1 MCVLALAALG
11 AAVLGAEKPAGPKV
25 VFKNW
30 RKAGTYEMIA
40 FTELSQ
46 DVVINDQA
54 LSRQRMDQ
62 TMVAHLKVSRP
73 DSHGNRTVELTYKR
87 FKQSAKF
94 GPATWEF
101 DSAEPQLGQDPM
113 MARLFKHLLE
123 ARITIVLNPEG
134 KVKAVRG
141 LERLLDGLT
150 GDDPKAAQI
159 TAAIKKQ
166 LGEESIKQMMG
177 QTSMFMPAGGVCVG
191 ESWTKQSRMNLPFV
205 GQMTVNRHFK
215 LKSVESTPAGKIAK
229 IDYKAAMSSL
239 GGKVT
244 RFGKT
249 TMTFEKL
256 EFKQAGQ
263 IEYNLNLGIPVRSRV
278 RQSGTMRM
286 SGLDPHGRPNKV
298 NITQQATVNCAM
310 RELPSEAT
318 TKPAASRPAK
328 KN

>member
-1 MCVLALAALG
+1 LALAALG

-30 RKAGTYEMIA
+30 RKAGTYEM
-40 FTELSQ
+40 TTSSELSQ
-46 DVVINDQA
+46 DVVINGRA
-54 LSRQRMDQ
+54 LPRQRMDQ
-62 TMVAHLKVSRP
+62 TIVAHLKVSRP
-73 DSHGNRTVELTYKR
+73 DSQGNRTIELTYKR
-87 FKQSAKF
+87 FKQSAGF
-94 GPATWEF
+94 GPTTREF
-101 DSAEPQLGQDPM
+101 DSADPQLGQDPM
-113 MARLFKHLLE
+113 TARLFKHLLK
-123 ARITIVLNPEG
+123 ARITVVLDPEG

-141 LERLLDGLT
+141 LEKLLDGLT
-150 GDDPKAAQI
+150 GNDPKAAQI
-159 TAAIKKQ
+159 MAVLKKQ
-166 LGEESIKQMMG
+166 FEEESIKQLVG
-177 QTSMFMPAGGVCVG
+177 QTSVFMPAGGVCVG

-229 IDYKAAMSSL
+229 IDYKAAMSSP

-263 IEYNLNLGIPVRSRV
+263 IEYNLNIGIPVRSRV
-278 RQSGTMRM
+278 RQSGTMQM
-286 SGLDPHGRPNKV
+286 SGLGPDGQSNKV
-298 NITQQATVNCAM
+298 NITQQATVDCAM
-310 RELPSEAT
+310 RELPSEAA

-328 KN
+328 KK